1 MKKIAEKYLAQ
12 FVYGAIDGSVT
23 TFAVVAGAAGARLA
37 SVVVIILGVA
47 NLVADGFS
55 MGASAYLS
63 AKSQRDLDKKDKKL
77 HRHGRTPLKTG
88 LTTFIAFIIVGTI
101 PLIIY
106 ILDAI
111 LSLQLSIDI
120 MFTVASVL
128 TVFALLFI
136 GVLKGKVTQTN
147 TLKAALE
154 TLILGG
160 VAAVLAYGLGGF
172 LASLFGIDSLS

>member
-1 MKKIAEKYLAQ
+1 MKKRAEKYLAQ

-63 AKSQRDLDKKDKKL
+63 SKSERDLDKKDQKQHK
-77 HRHGRTPLKTG
+77 HERTPIKTG
-88 LTTFIAFIIVGTI
+88 LATFAAFVVVGAV
-101 PLIIY
+101 PLIVY

-111 LSLQLSIDI
+111 FTLHISVDALFFISSLLTAIAFASIGI
-120 MFTVASVL
+120 
-128 TVFALLFI
+128 
-136 GVLKGKVTQTN
+136 LKGRITQTN
-147 TLKAALE
+147 VIKAAAE

-160 VAAVLAYGLGGF
+160 IAAVLAYGLGGF
-172 LASLFGIDSLS
+172 LAMLLGLDSLS

>member
-1 MKKIAEKYLAQ
+1 MKKQFEKYLAQ

-63 AKSQRDLDKKDKKL
+63 SKSERDLDKKDQKN
-77 HRHGRTPLKTG
+77 HRHDRTPLKTG
-88 LTTFIAFIIVGTI
+88 IATLIAFIVIGAV
-101 PLIIY
+101 PLLIY

-111 LSLQLSIDI
+111 LSLKLSVDELFIVSSLLTALAFLSIGI
-120 MFTVASVL
+120 
-128 TVFALLFI
+128 
-136 GVLKGKVTQTN
+136 LKGRVTKTS
-147 TLKAALE
+147 TFKAAIE
-154 TLILGG
+154 TLLLGG
-160 VAAVLAYGLGGF
+160 IAAALAYGLGSF
-172 LASLFGIDSLS
+172 LATLLGINSLS